1 VNTESKAMNAP
12 RDRTNGRA
20 GFTLVE
26 LLVVVAVIGII
37 SALAVPNLQRA
48 LNRSKETQTEV
59 EILKMLE
66 TVRLHRSDTEDF
78 ITARNAAQFEDWAVS
93 EGYYTALEVT
103 DGWGNDYEMI
113 IRHNRRRCRVFI
125 RSYGMDGKRGTRD
138 DLYYRYQPPAYDE
151 WRRTGAFD

>member
-1 VNTESKAMNAP
+1 MKTEPQATIALGT
-12 RDRTNGRA
+12 REHGRA

-48 LNRSKETQTEV
+48 INRSRETRTEV

-66 TVRLHRSDTEDF
+66 TVRLHRSDTEEF
-78 ITARNAAQFEDWAVS
+78 ITARNARQFKDWAVS
-93 EGYYTALEVT
+93 AGYYAAMEVN
-103 DGWGNDYEMI
+103 DGWGREYEMI

-138 DLYYRYQPPAYDE
+138 DLYYRYQPPQYDE